1 MLYALLV
8 AVLVGADQIT
18 KFLVRTHVPLYG
30 SRPLIPH
37 LVQLTYV
44 RNTGAA
50 FSLFAKHTWILAVLS
65 AVVSVAI
72 IIVLAKGIVDTSAGR
87 LCLSV
92 LLAGT
97 IGNFIDRA
105 FIGYVT
111 DMFDLLFMS
120 FAVFNIADICIVC
133 GGIATCIYLLFFYTK
148 WEKE

>member
-8 AVLVGADQIT
+8 AALVAADQFT
-18 KFLVRTHVPLYG
+18 KYQVRAHIPLYG
-30 SRPLIPH
+30 SRPLIPN
-37 LVQLTYV
+37 VIQLTYV

-50 FSLFAKHTWILAVLS
+50 FSIFSEHTWLLALIS

-72 IIVLAKGIVDTSAGR
+72 IVILVKGVVDTVAGR

-92 LLAGT
+92 VLAGT
-97 IGNFIDRA
+97 IGNLIDRA

-120 FAVFNIADICIVC
+120 FAVFNVADICVVC
-133 GGIATCIYLLFFYTK
+133 GGIATCIYLMFFYTK
-148 WEKE
+148 WEKQ

>member
-8 AVLVGADQIT
+8 AVLVAADQCT
-18 KFLVRTHVPLYG
+18 KYQVRSYIPLYG

-50 FSLFAKHTWILAVLS
+50 FSLFSEHTWILALIS

-72 IIVLAKGIVDTSAGR
+72 IYVLAKGIVDTTVGR

-92 LLAGT
+92 VLAGT

-120 FAVFNIADICIVC
+120 FAVFNIADICVVC

-148 WEKE
+148 WEKK